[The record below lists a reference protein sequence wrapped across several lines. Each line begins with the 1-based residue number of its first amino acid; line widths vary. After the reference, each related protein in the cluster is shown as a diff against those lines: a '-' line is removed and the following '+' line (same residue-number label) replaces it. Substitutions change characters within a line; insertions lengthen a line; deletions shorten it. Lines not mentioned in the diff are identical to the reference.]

1 MSDRN
6 KALMRRVVEELWNQK
21 NPAVIDQ
28 LYAENYVGHTPD
40 GVLQGRAGARQHYN
54 TYVTAF
60 PDCQITIDDMVAEG
74 DKVVVRWTATGTHRG
89 ELAGITAT
97 GKRISVPGS
106 LVVRFAGGEVIE
118 DHSLWDTLKL
128 AQQIGAVGQIGQ
140 ARRAARAK

>member
-1 MSDRN
+1 MDVLNLPRTTW
-6 KALMRRVVEELWNQK
+6 L
-21 NPAVIDQ
+21 
-28 LYAENYVGHTPD
+28 HT

-97 GKRISVPGS
+97 GKRISLPGGTNIFQ
-106 LVVRFAGGEVIE
+106 L
-118 DHSLWDTLKL
+118 
-128 AQQIGAVGQIGQ
+128 
-140 ARRAARAK
+140 